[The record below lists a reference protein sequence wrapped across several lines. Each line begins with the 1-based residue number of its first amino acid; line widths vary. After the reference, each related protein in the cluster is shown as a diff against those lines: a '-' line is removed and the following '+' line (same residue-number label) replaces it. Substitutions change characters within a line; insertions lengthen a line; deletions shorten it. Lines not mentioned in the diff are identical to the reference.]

1 MRFPAA
7 LLLSGTLVVPVLSAQ
22 KTTVS
27 GYVTRAASRSD
38 FDVNRIRIECNKN
51 TNSGIIIGDKML
63 GRPGCPRTDMYVGE
77 PARVEGS
84 FDKAQASITADTIG
98 FIQTPGDELSG
109 SAVIDRVPPSA
120 SSPAAAGEL
129 VVRADGYLIHI
140 PGKALIVWGAPL
152 HSFADVKVGDWIDY
166 EGHQQPDGTVVAEKV
181 RFAPVVVG
189 KREEQ
194 YRSKSNFN
202 PSKVPASAKQS
213 GASMYFLGM
222 NPKRFPP
229 YKDPEMQ
236 ARIDEI
242 GDKLIPAWQRDL
254 IDSDPAKVH
263 FRFQVISTRKFR
275 DALALSSGVILVPQ
289 QVVARMQNDSQLAA
303 VLADNIAVVLE
314 RWDFRH
320 LSDARELA
328 AAGYGADAAGFF
340 IPGVVLVDPLLGVG
354 GYRAL
359 MTKQEHQSGR
369 VALALM
375 RDAGYDIDQAPV
387 AWWLLASKTPKPI
400 SDIPLPGRAAYLY
413 KILGECWNNPA
424 AVAGQR

>member
-1 MRFPAA
+1 
-7 LLLSGTLVVPVLSAQ
+7 
-22 KTTVS
+22 
-27 GYVTRAASRSD
+27 
-38 FDVNRIRIECNKN
+38 
-51 TNSGIIIGDKML
+51 
-63 GRPGCPRTDMYVGE
+63 
-77 PARVEGS
+77 
-84 FDKAQASITADTIG
+84 
-98 FIQTPGDELSG
+98 
-109 SAVIDRVPPSA
+109 
-120 SSPAAAGEL
+120 
-129 VVRADGYLIHI
+129 
-140 PGKALIVWGAPL
+140 
-152 HSFADVKVGDWIDY
+152 
-166 EGHQQPDGTVVAEKV
+166 
-181 RFAPVVVG
+181 
-189 KREEQ
+189 
-194 YRSKSNFN
+194 
-202 PSKVPASAKQS
+202 
-213 GASMYFLGM
+213 
-222 NPKRFPP
+222 
-229 YKDPEMQ
+229 
-236 ARIDEI
+236 
-242 GDKLIPAWQRDL
+242 
-254 IDSDPAKVH
+254 
-263 FRFQVISTRKFR
+263 
-275 DALALSSGVILVPQ
+275 LALSSGVILVPQ